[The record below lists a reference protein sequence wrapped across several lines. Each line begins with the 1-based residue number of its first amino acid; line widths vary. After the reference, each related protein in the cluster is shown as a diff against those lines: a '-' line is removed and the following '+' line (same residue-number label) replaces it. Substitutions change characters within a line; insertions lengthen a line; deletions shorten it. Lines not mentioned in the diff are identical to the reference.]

1 MMSKR
6 MTGAAAAAG
15 LGAVVLV
22 GTFAANASAQSARC
36 EALSSVIISS
46 EC

>member
-1 MMSKR
+1 MKSKR
-6 MTGAAAAAG
+6 MTATAAAAS

-22 GTFAANASAQSARC
+22 GAVAANASAQSARC

-46 EC
+46 DC